1 MRDQRRQELREF
13 ALAVNMAVFNAKK
26 IDSMLPDQ
34 DGRSASQELG
44 PTDPD
49 DERVPYAEGEDDD
62 WLKDARSSWRPS
74 V

>member
-26 IDSMLPDQ
+26 IDTMLPDQ
-34 DGRSASQELG
+34 DGRSASQELP

-49 DERVPYAEGEDDD
+49 DEVVYAPDEEDD
-62 WLKDARSSWRPS
+62 WLKDAQASWRPPT
-74 V
+74 

>member
-1 MRDQRRQELREF
+1 MRDQRREELREF

-26 IDSMLPDQ
+26 IDTMLPDH
-34 DGRSASQELG
+34 DGRSASQELP

-49 DERVPYAEGEDDD
+49 DELVGYEADEIDEAMAV
-62 WLKDARSSWRPS
+62 ARASWRPA